1 MPTMT
6 DVPDNVIDEATA
18 VANTIERDAIA
29 SLLDS
34 QADAGNEDADAGIYT
49 LDALEA
55 YECGVNLDA
64 RPDESRLS

>member
-1 MPTMT
+1 MSDMP
-6 DVPDNVIDEATA
+6 DEAVDEATA
-18 VANTIERDAIA
+18 VANAKERDGIA

-55 YECGVNLDA
+55 YERGVNLDA
-64 RPDESRLS
+64 RSDEPPLS